1 MTILFRR
8 DPDLLLMY
16 FMMFQRQVLLIVSCF
31 TLIQKALKKQTS
43 PLVRTENYWYNAC
56 HH

>member
-8 DPDLLLMY
+8 DPDLLLVY
-16 FMMFQRQVLLIVSCF
+16 FMMFQRQVLLIGSYF
-31 TLIQKALKKQTS
+31 TLIQKASKKQTS
-43 PLVRTENYWYNAC
+43 PLVRTKNYWYNAC